1 MKKQNT
7 DCAIL
12 IVLSIFLLI
21 MAAFL
26 VVVSTEFPEA
36 IDNDALQKAMFF
48 GGLAVFGLS
57 VVLLITGIGK
67 AAVSA
72 KRKAAPKQYSAQN
85 VDTQLST
92 QNSVARKRA
101 AQKFEPPHKRYMGK
115 KQPTEEKFRE
125 ISKMD
130 RAQFTVYAAKLF
142 TNKGYDV
149 RFTPVVDN
157 YGIDLLVRHGEK
169 VSAVC
174 CILAQ
179 KVLGEKDI
187 SFVSVGC
194 KFYNVS
200 DAIVFTN
207 GFFDRSALKFA
218 RRTKLK
224 LYDHNVLKEDFL
236 R

>member
-7 DCAIL
+7 SCAIF

-21 MAAFL
+21 AGGFMVVMSAAF
-26 VVVSTEFPEA
+26 PET
-36 IDNDALQKAMFF
+36 IQNESLQKAMFF

-57 VVLLITGIGK
+57 VVLLISGIAK
-67 AAVSA
+67 AVSA
-72 KRKAAPKQYSAQN
+72 KKKKPSAQN
-85 VDTQLST
+85 R
-92 QNSVARKRA
+92 N
-101 AQKFEPPHKRYMGK
+101 AQRQSKSFGAQRQSHNCGAVPKRYMGR
-115 KQPTEEKFRE
+115 KQPMEEKFRE

-142 TNKGYDV
+142 SNKGYQV

-157 YGIDLLVRHGEK
+157 YGIDLLVKRGEK

-187 SFVSVGC
+187 SFVAVGR

-200 DAIVFTN
+200 DAIVLTN
-207 GFFDRSALKFA
+207 GFFDRSAVKFA
-218 RRTKLK
+218 RKAKITLF
-224 LYDHNVLKEDFL
+224 DNNVLKEDFL